1 MARETKRTRK
11 HEPYY
16 RIKAYQIMLKMT
28 NKDVADALGI
38 KERTYWEKVNG
49 FSDFTFTEGLKL
61 SALFNQPVEEIFLT

>member
-1 MARETKRTRK
+1 
-11 HEPYY
+11 
-16 RIKAYQIMLKMT
+16 MLKMT